1 LWATTRPGWWN
12 RLLGITAHRTRK
24 ATVMATLTRFV
35 LRHKLMVTAFWLLL
49 AVAGALT
56 AGSTTG
62 RLTTSFAMPGDAF
75 TTDTVI
81 TATYHNGAADPIVPV
96 ITLPA
101 GQTVDTP
108 GVRDSLARAFAAARL
123 SPSTRVVDYAST
135 GDRAFLSR
143 AARSTF
149 ALVTTPAH
157 NPMGGSDEPATIQR
171 AVQAAAPPSWQVGV
185 TGIQAL
191 VNTQP
196 QSQGAGVLVE
206 SALLGR
212 WRSCSRASSPWCPWS
227 WPVSPSSRPSWP
239 CSG

>member
-1 LWATTRPGWWN
+1 
-12 RLLGITAHRTRK
+12 
-24 ATVMATLTRFV
+24 MATLTRFV